1 MIRPALEVR
10 ALRKTYA
17 TGVVALQGIDLAVEP
32 GDFFALLGPNGAGKS
47 TLIGIVTTL
56 VNPTGGSVS
65 VFGHDLARERET
77 ALSLIGLVP
86 QEMNFNQFERPFD
99 ILVNQAGF
107 YGIPRGVAKERAERN
122 LRELQIWDKA
132 FQPSR
137 TLSGGMKRRL
147 LVAKAMVHGPPVLVL
162 DEPTAGV
169 DVELRRQLWA
179 MAGYLRPQV
188 PASNSSSF
196 CLTVPASLAR

>member
-1 MIRPALEVR
+1 MTRPALEVR

-107 YGIPRGVAKERAERN
+107 YGIPRAVAKERAERN
-122 LRELQIWDKA
+122 LKELQIWDKA

-147 LVAKAMVHGPPVLVL
+147 MIARAMMNEPRLLLL

-169 DVELRRQLWA
+169 DIEIRRA
-179 MAGYLRPQV
+179 MRHRTRTTRA
-188 PASNSSSF
+188 ASCTGN
-196 CLTVPASLAR
+196 SLAPCTRSDMG